1 MGRQRTITWCFLVV
15 AIAGFVLLARVWKNT
30 NVIPGK
36 GYRFHPSYLLLVA
49 ICLAYA
55 TTILFVRRHNQADV
69 YIFTGLWRS
78 SLLLVSLS
86 PPSDECRYGR
96 CSVFAD
102 PFDNKP

>member
-30 NVIPGK
+30 TVIPGK

-55 TTILFVRRHNQADV
+55 TTILFVRRQNQADV
-69 YIFTGLWRS
+69 VYFHRALAQLSALSQPISSVRRVSIWTLQRFRRS
-78 SLLLVSLS
+78 I
-86 PPSDECRYGR
+86 
-96 CSVFAD
+96 
-102 PFDNKP
+102 

>member
-36 GYRFHPSYLLLVA
+36 GYRFHPSHLLLLA
-49 ICLAYA
+49 ICLVYA

-69 YIFTGLWRS
+69 VYFHRALAQLSALGQPISSVRRVSIWTLQRFRRS
-78 SLLLVSLS
+78 I
-86 PPSDECRYGR
+86 
-96 CSVFAD
+96 
-102 PFDNKP
+102 